1 MTAAQ
6 PKTAALRPLI
16 ERLCDRPVGPEI
28 AAMAG
33 HLAARPGVV
42 AVLFYGAQLRDAGS
56 GGPLDFYVLT
66 QGDAAYH
73 GRGLA
78 AFANRLLPPNV
89 YHERLAGPPPVS
101 AKVAV
106 MRLSAFRRRMRRE
119 SLDTTLWARFCQPVV
134 LVWARDGAAR
144 AMVLD
149 ALEEAGATAA
159 WWAARLAPGG
169 SDAAACWQAL
179 FAHTYG
185 AELRVERGGR
195 ARDLTAAAPD
205 LYAALHAAHIAGQ
218 PPSADARRRAARG
231 WAWRRRLGKLLNLMR
246 LVKAAATFR
255 GGIEYALAKI
265 ERHSGAP
272 VVLRPWERR
281 WPLLGAPFVLVRLL
295 REKRLR

>member
-1 MTAAQ
+1 MTTTS
-6 PKTAALRPLI
+6 PESPALRPLL
-16 ERLCDRPVGPEI
+16 ERLCDRPVSPEI
-28 AAMAG
+28 AAMAE

-78 AFANRLLPPNV
+78 ALANRLLPPNV
-89 YHERLAGPPPVS
+89 YHERLAGPPPIS

-106 MRLSAFRRRMRRE
+106 MRLAAFRRRMRRE

-144 AMVLD
+144 AAVLD
-149 ALEEAGATAA
+149 ALEEAGAGAA
-159 WWAARLAPGG
+159 WWAVRLAPEG

-185 AELRVERGGR
+185 VELRVERGGR
-195 ARDLTAAAPD
+195 VRDLTAASPE
-205 LYAALHAAHIAGQ
+205 LYAALHAALIAGRS
-218 PPSADARRRAARG
+218 PSATERRWAMRS
-231 WAWRRRLGKLLNLMR
+231 WAWRRRLGKALNLAR

-255 GGIEYALAKI
+255 GGIDYALAKI

-281 WPLLGAPFVLVRLL
+281 WPVLGAPFVFVRLL

>member
-1 MTAAQ
+1 MIATS
-6 PKTAALRPLI
+6 PDPPALRPLL

-28 AAMAG
+28 AAMAR

-42 AVLFYGAQLRDAGS
+42 AVLFYGAQLRASGS

-66 QGDAAYH
+66 EGDAAYH
-73 GRGLA
+73 GRGVAALA
-78 AFANRLLPPNV
+78 NWLLPPNV

-106 MRLSAFRRRMRRE
+106 MRLAAFRHRMRRE
-119 SLDTTLWARFCQPVV
+119 CLDTTLWARFCQPVA
-134 LVWARDGAAR
+134 LVWARDGVAR
-144 AMVLD
+144 AALLD
-149 ALEEAGATAA
+149 ALEEAGASAA

-185 AELRVERGGR
+185 AELRVEQGGR
-195 ARDLTAAAPD
+195 VRDLTAAAPE
-205 LYAALHAAHIAGQ
+205 LYAALHAAFVAGR
-218 PPSADARRRAARG
+218 PPTADERRRAARG
-231 WAWRRRLGKLLNLMR
+231 WVWRRRLGKGLNLAR

-255 GGIEYALAKI
+255 GGIDYALAKI
-265 ERHSGAP
+265 ERHSGVP

-281 WPLLGAPFVLVRLL
+281 WPILGAPFVLVRLL